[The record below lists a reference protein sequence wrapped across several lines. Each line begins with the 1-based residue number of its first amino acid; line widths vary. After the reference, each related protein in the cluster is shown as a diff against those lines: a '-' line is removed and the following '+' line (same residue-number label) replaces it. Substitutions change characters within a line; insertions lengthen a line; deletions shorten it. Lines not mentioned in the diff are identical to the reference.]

1 MTRTKKG
8 VKRHGDYVEVVL
20 SSTDGHHCTV
30 SKACS
35 PLGQPLDSL
44 KTAPALVRV
53 SGCKI
58 PDHPLT
64 HPDGESSHPWTIGW
78 YLKQTFASRS
88 TIKLGLLFEEVSAM
102 HAALV
107 SMSLMLWCKHFFMP
121 SLIVR
126 RKVQHKEVSYGGM
139 MHVDVQMKCENS
151 KTQTIHLL
159 DIRSVNSI
167 VVY

>member
-35 PLGQPLDSL
+35 ALGQPLDSL

-64 HPDGESSHPWTIGW
+64 HPDGESSHPWTIGR

-88 TIKLGLLFEEVSAM
+88 TIKLGLLFEDVSAV

-107 SMSLMLWCKHFFMP
+107 SMSLMLWCKQFFYTQ
-121 SLIVR
+121 LDCEEEGTA
-126 RKVQHKEVSYGGM
+126 QGGELWWNDACRCTNEM
-139 MHVDVQMKCENS
+139 
-151 KTQTIHLL
+151 
-159 DIRSVNSI
+159 
-167 VVY
+167 

>member
-20 SSTDGHHCTV
+20 SSTDGHHSTV

-35 PLGQPLDSL
+35 ALGQPLDTL
-44 KTAPALVRV
+44 KTAPTLVRV

-64 HPDGESSHPWTIGW
+64 HPDGGSSHPWTIGR

-88 TIKLGLLFEEVSAM
+88 TIKLGQLFEEVSAVP
-102 HAALV
+102 AALV
-107 SMSLMLWCKHFFMP
+107 SMSLMLWCKHFYYTQLD
-121 SLIVR
+121 SEEEGTA
-126 RKVQHKEVSYGGM
+126 QGGELWWNDACRCIYEM
-139 MHVDVQMKCENS
+139 
-151 KTQTIHLL
+151 
-159 DIRSVNSI
+159 
-167 VVY
+167 